1 MSYEGMLAETLTIT
15 GFKGDAVE
23 AYLARPIGAGPFPA
37 VVVIHHGLGWD
48 EWCKEVTRKFA
59 HHGYAAINPNL
70 DQRAGRGSP
79 DDVAARVRAAG
90 WFPDD
95 QVMGDVEGALNF
107 VRTQPY
113 ASGKVGVIGF
123 CSGGRYT
130 YLAACR
136 LANVDAAVDCWGGD
150 VIIDDAS
157 KLNDRRPVAPVDLTA
172 GIHAP
177 LLGIFGNEDANP
189 TRDQVDRTEDALKRL
204 GKTYEFHRY
213 DGAGH
218 AFFAVERPSYRPEQ
232 AVDAWR
238 KVFTFYER
246 HLGSTAS
253 AASR

>member
-1 MSYEGMLAETLTIT
+1 MSYEGMLAETLTIA
-15 GFKGDAVE
+15 GHNGEGLE
-23 AYLARPIGAGPFPA
+23 AYLARPLAAARFPA
-37 VVVIHHGLGWD
+37 VVVVHHGLGWD

-59 HHGYAAINPNL
+59 HHGYAAISPNL
-70 DQRAGRGSP
+70 DQRAGQGSP
-79 DDVAARVRAAG
+79 DDVAARVRALG

-95 QVMGDVEGALNF
+95 QVVGDLEGAVKF

-113 ASGKVGVIGF
+113 ASGKVGMIGF

-136 LANVDAAVDCWGGD
+136 LANVDAAIDCWGGD
-150 VIIDDAS
+150 VIVDDAS
-157 KLNDRRPVAPVDLTA
+157 KLNDRRPVAPLDLSVS
-172 GIHAP
+172 IRAP
-177 LLGIFGNEDANP
+177 LLGMFGNEDANP
-189 TRDQVDRTEDALKRL
+189 TAEQVNRTEDVLKRL

-218 AFFAVERPSYRPEQ
+218 AFLAVERPSYRPEQ

-238 KVFTFYER
+238 KVFDFCER
-246 HLGSTAS
+246 HLGSAAS